1 MSFHKED
8 YEKGA
13 INEND
18 FLPVIQQ
25 HFNDLTIERTK
36 ERFNPFDFTNNS
48 NLLIELK
55 CRSNCFNKYPDT
67 IIGTNKIIKA
77 RELTKEN
84 PFLRVWFFFKF
95 SDCIAKWEYKED
107 NEKDLISKIAGRND
121 RRDHKGKIMNE
132 FKQYYAIPIDKLTVV
147 KDILFYD

>member
-25 HFNDLTIERTK
+25 HFNDLTIEKIK

-48 NLLIELK
+48 NLLIEL
-55 CRSNCFNKYPDT
+55 NAGLIVLIN
-67 IIGTNKIIKA
+67 ILIQLLGLIK
-77 RELTKEN
+77 
-84 PFLRVWFFFKF
+84 
-95 SDCIAKWEYKED
+95 
-107 NEKDLISKIAGRND
+107 
-121 RRDHKGKIMNE
+121 
-132 FKQYYAIPIDKLTVV
+132 
-147 KDILFYD
+147 